1 MSFYLKKGEKNLFSG
16 PSAAGN
22 GGSLEGP
29 RFLEPFSFSCSA
41 HVTHACTST
50 GLEFEKLL
58 NFERRELGIATALE
72 TAGKIT
78 QC

>member
-1 MSFYLKKGEKNLFSG
+1 MSFYLKKEKKSFQWTKCSRL
-16 PSAAGN
+16 

-29 RFLEPFSFSCSA
+29 RFLEPFPFSCSA
-41 HVTHACTST
+41 HVTHECNST

-58 NFERRELGIATALE
+58 NFERRELGIAAALE
-72 TAGKIT
+72 TAEKIS